1 MRKLRLSLGICLFA
15 ATVACHPLSCFHP
28 PELPTNQ
35 ALELPGNDGWP
46 QDPVEVLI
54 GELGI
59 PHIYANSEADL
70 AFGIGFMHARD
81 RLFQVI
87 LLRAAGQGRL
97 TEIFGADL
105 FSADQEL
112 RLLTYRI
119 DEQLARASDAQWE
132 MMEAYCAG
140 MNAGAAHA
148 GQSAEMQLLG
158 IGFEPFTPRDVLAIA
173 RLQTWDLASGM
184 WSELDRVRVAARIPA
199 DDPRFALL
207 TQSAPTGG
215 RPVVLAEEHAGAR
228 DFVQAQTPGPS
239 PDVATPA
246 SAPLPTP
253 KTYRK
258 RSPRAREIL
267 RALGLFNGRGASNVW
282 AVSGAHTEHGFPV
295 VAHDPHLSHQ
305 GPGVFYMLHLE
316 APDFRIAGGSFP
328 GLPGILIGHG
338 DHVAW
343 GLPVSNADSQDLV
356 RITPYQGQDDLYL
369 LDGAPQNYGRIVQ
382 TYKLGPEEDAEVVEE
397 VWKTTVFGPILPPG
411 FDYLQD
417 EGANYALMWTGFDP
431 FGTSGDMLRSFW
443 NLGRAK
449 NVEEATAALQE
460 FIAPPMS
467 LGMAFSDG
475 TIAYRL
481 SGDIPVRKSTES
493 SGFPRDGRTRNAGW
507 AGRLPPEYKPQLTNP
522 EKGYLIAA
530 NQRVVES
537 EGPQAALVGM
547 EGATPYRARRIHERL
562 EKLLA
567 DGHKATTEEI
577 FEIQQDVESIEA
589 RELAAALGAAC
600 PAQIDGHDDQ
610 RVAAF
615 CSAVAD
621 FDAQFDVDSE
631 GALPFTWL
639 WEALK
644 HEILRTHLGD
654 EVADQVGGNTG
665 ASMAVEEAV
674 RKAAAGESS
683 VLIADPA
690 LAGEESLAD
699 FVARVAGPVL
709 DRLVEEAG
717 ANPGDWRWGNH
728 HRLAIRS
735 PLNSAPVIGF
745 LFETASREESGCTPC
760 VRSERGTPV
769 TNGAALRIIGEM
781 DPAGPKV
788 RLINDSGNSGHFGH
802 RHLEDQAPLWSEGKP
817 VQLDLERS
825 EVESQLE
832 GWLRI
837 DGN

>member
-1 MRKLRLSLGICLFA
+1 MRRLRLMLGMFA
-15 ATVACHPLSCFHP
+15 FTATMACHPLSCFHP
-28 PELPTNQ
+28 PELPTDK
-35 ALELPGNDGWP
+35 ALELPSNEGWP
-46 QDPVEVLI
+46 KEPVEVLV

-59 PHIYANSEADL
+59 PHIYGNSEADL
-70 AFGIGFMHARD
+70 AYGIGFMHARD
-81 RLFQVI
+81 RLFQVM

-105 FSADQEL
+105 LSADQEL
-112 RLLTYRI
+112 RILTYRL
-119 DEQLARASDAQWE
+119 DEQLANASEAQWD

-148 GQSAEMQLLG
+148 GKSAEMQILG
-158 IGFEPFTPRDVLAIA
+158 IEFEPFTPKDVLSVA
-173 RLQTWDLASGM
+173 RLQTWDLAAGM
-184 WSELDRVRVAARIPA
+184 WSELARARVAARIPA

-215 RPVVLAEEHAGAR
+215 RPVVLADEHAGAQ
-228 DFVQAQTPGPS
+228 DFVQAQTQG
-239 PDVATPA
+239 ARPA
-246 SAPLPTP
+246 AAAPAAAPLPTP
-253 KTYRK
+253 KARQK
-258 RSPRAREIL
+258 RTPRAREIL
-267 RALGLFNGRGASNVW
+267 QAMGLFNGRGASNVW
-282 AVSGAHTEHGFPV
+282 AVSGDNTEHGFSV
-295 VAHDPHLSHQ
+295 VAHDPHLSHR
-305 GPGVFYMLHLE
+305 GPGVFYMLHME

-328 GLPGILIGHG
+328 GLPGVLIGHG

-343 GLPVSNADSQDLV
+343 GIPVSNADSQDLV
-356 RITPYQGQDDLYL
+356 RITPFQGRDDLYL

-382 TYKLGPEEDAEVVEE
+382 HYKLGKDDDAEVFEE

-431 FGTSGDMLRSFW
+431 FGTSSDMLRSFW

-449 NVEEATAALQE
+449 NVDEATAALQQ

-467 LGMAFSDG
+467 LGMAFTDG

-481 SGDIPVRKSTES
+481 SGDIPVRKSSES
-493 SGFPRDGRTRNAGW
+493 TGFPRDGRTRDAGW
-507 AGRLPPEYKPQLTNP
+507 ANRLPPEYKPQLTNP
-522 EKGYLIAA
+522 AKGYLVAA
-530 NQRVVES
+530 NQRIVES
-537 EGPQAALVGM
+537 DGPQAQHIGM

-562 EKLLA
+562 EALLA
-567 DGHKATTEEI
+567 DGHKASTEEI
-577 FEIQQDVESIEA
+577 LDIQQDVKSIEA

-600 PAQIDGHDDQ
+600 PTRIDGHDDK
-610 RVAAF
+610 RVADF
-615 CSAVAD
+615 CAAIAD
-621 FDAQFDVDSE
+621 FDADFDVDSE

-654 EVADQVGGNTG
+654 EVAEQVGGNTG

-674 RKAAAGESS
+674 RKAAAGEDSP
-683 VLIADPA
+683 LIADPA
-690 LAGEESLAD
+690 LAGAESLAD

-717 ANPGDWRWGNH
+717 GNRSDWRWGNH

-735 PLNSAPVIGF
+735 PLNSAPAIGF
-745 LFETASREESGCTPC
+745 LFETASREEAGCTPC
-760 VRSERGTPV
+760 VRSERGTPI

-788 RLINDSGNSGHFGH
+788 RLVNDSGNSGHFGH

-817 VQLDLERS
+817 VQLDLERN
-825 EVESQLE
+825 EVEAQLE
-832 GWLRI
+832 GWLRWN
-837 DGN
+837 GN